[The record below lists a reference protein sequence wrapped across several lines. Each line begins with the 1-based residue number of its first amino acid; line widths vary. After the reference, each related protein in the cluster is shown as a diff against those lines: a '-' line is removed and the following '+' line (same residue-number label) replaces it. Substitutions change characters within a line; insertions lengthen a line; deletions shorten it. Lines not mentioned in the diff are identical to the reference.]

1 MAIPLADARSI
12 DRRRSKGVCSKGP
25 GRARAKSLQAQD
37 VDPDNSSN
45 GFKVV
50 QIWSLTLTKK
60 ESKLN
65 RDLES
70 ELDRDLEL
78 NVC

>member
-1 MAIPLADARSI
+1 M
-12 DRRRSKGVCSKGP
+12 
-25 GRARAKSLQAQD
+25 
-37 VDPDNSSN
+37 DPDNSSN

-50 QIWSLTLTKK
+50 QIWSLSLTKK
-60 ESKLN
+60 ESKLT

-78 NVC
+78 NRDLESMLDRDLTGRARRIRSVTIDPT